1 MGLCIGDLGIVGLPG
16 EIFAEYGLQI
26 KCRSPFART
35 MTIELANDYIGYCP
49 TDVALVEGS
58 YETRLAR
65 SAKAAS
71 GTEKLMVDTALGV
84 LDELAQIE

>member
-1 MGLCIGDLGIVGLPG
+1 M
-16 EIFAEYGLQI
+16 IFVEYGLQI
-26 KCRSPFART
+26 KRRSRFART
-35 MTIELANDYIGYCP
+35 MPIELANDYIGYCP

-71 GTEKLMVDTALGV
+71 GTEKLMVDTAVEL
-84 LDELAQIE
+84 LKQLAQGH